1 MSSVWITGMP
11 VPVEGEIFCTGC
23 VMLAKGIINE
33 RYRAEGE
40 KIVADGKPNTHP
52 RWLDV
57 SGYTLPVQLAV
68 VRGLWDMM
76 PQLGILDLCW
86 THVAG
91 ASWEHVSSLA
101 VPPGLA
107 PKGRG

>member
-1 MSSVWITGMP
+1 VSSVWINGP
-11 VPVEGEIFCTGC
+11 RPPGDSVWCTAC
-23 VMLAKGIINE
+23 AMLAKGLINE
-33 RYRAEGE
+33 EHKAEGE
-40 KIVADGKPNTHP
+40 KIVTDGKSNANP
-52 RWLDV
+52 RWISPV
-57 SGYTLPVQLAV
+57 RWLPLQPAV

-91 ASWEHVSSLA
+91 ASWEHVSTLA

>member
-1 MSSVWITGMP
+1 VSSVWVSGP
-11 VPVEGEIFCTGC
+11 PPPEGEAWCTAC
-23 VMLAKGIINE
+23 VMLCKGMINE
-33 RYRAEGE
+33 AHRAQGE
-40 KIVADGKPNTHP
+40 RIAADGKPNTHP
-52 RWLDV
+52 VWIAPKE
-57 SGYTLPVQLAV
+57 TLPIQVAV
-68 VRGLWDMM
+68 VRALWDMM

>member
-1 MSSVWITGMP
+1 MP
-11 VPVEGEIFCTGC
+11 FPEPGEKFCTAC
-23 VMLAKGIINE
+23 MMLAKGIINE
-33 RYRAEGE
+33 RHRAAGE
-40 KIVADGKPNTHP
+40 KIVADGQPNTNA
-52 RWLDV
+52 RWLDA
-57 SGYTLPVQLAV
+57 SDYTLPVQSAV
-68 VRGLWDMM
+68 GRGLWDMM

>member
-1 MSSVWITGMP
+1 MSSVWVNGP
-11 VPVEGEIFCTGC
+11 RPPGDSVWCTACG
-23 VMLAKGIINE
+23 MLAKGLINKQHE
-33 RYRAEGE
+33 AEGE
-40 KIVADGKPNTHP
+40 KIVTDGQPGTNP
-52 RWLDV
+52 RWINPDKW
-57 SGYTLPVQLAV
+57 LPLQPAV

-86 THVAG
+86 THLAG